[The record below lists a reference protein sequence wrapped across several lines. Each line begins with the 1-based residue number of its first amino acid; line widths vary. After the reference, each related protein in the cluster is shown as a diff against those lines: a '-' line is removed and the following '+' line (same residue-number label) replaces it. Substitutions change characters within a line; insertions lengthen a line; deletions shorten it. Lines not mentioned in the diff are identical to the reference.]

1 MFCVTPWKPYAPII
15 EAEDPTTSS
24 LPQNRHHNCH
34 DAMDEDIDM
43 DAPQISILQDD
54 KTPPPSTLSSLK
66 PTKFKVK
73 LLVNKKRSASQA
85 LPDDDHGEDEEDELI
100 DDDEEVPQ
108 PAEPQPTIPLPPPAA
123 PPKRASRSKAAKTGT
138 GTNRRKSKAQP
149 AAENAQVDG
158 ITWFEVSQPD
168 SEGKPSKAALDNT
181 DSASVASASTTKKP
195 ARTRT
200 RKPPVKHENLDGVPC
215 PVYPLPSKPF
225 PVLPPVKIAT
235 GFAANL
241 PLDNNH
247 AQARHWRLAKREIRG
262 IAGGRWFAQSW
273 VGDKE
278 SAYATSV
285 ANNPPPGEVEK
296 ASGNASTKLSTA
308 GSKASK
314 KKEKADTAA
323 SSRSSS
329 TVPDLPAPT
338 LLMQNYA
345 SDPKYKKYTQ
355 QVERSLSS
363 FDNVQEW
370 ADFISFLKQ
379 LLKTFQ
385 SYMQFKEIPR
395 KLVVSKR
402 LAQCLNPALPTGV
415 HQRALDVYA
424 HILSVLGSEGLQRDL
439 PLWSAGLFPFFQYA
453 ATSVKPALLNL
464 YDTHFLPL
472 QQGLRPIMKS
482 FIIALLPG
490 LEEETGEY
498 FEKVLGILD
507 RLSGTVSPSFFLQ
520 NVWLIMLTSPPNRG
534 TALNYLARR
543 LPRTTPEEDIS
554 HIAGKDIGLMIRAFA
569 AVLEDDNSLVR
580 RAALDLLLT
589 SLRLDSLAVKDARA
603 EDRTI
608 LMRAACSVVLR
619 RDLALNRRLYTWLLG
634 PEEGS
639 ENQSLYFRKNA
650 LDLVKSTLE
659 KEEMVNPSAEYS
671 GSRPFKIF
679 VSLLDKWEVG
689 GPLTEVLV
697 YNALK
702 AIEKHVEV
710 ETESSEDVKMTA
722 STLYEAVEPQVV
734 WKQLLKTIVS
744 EITGEAPRTEAIHM
758 TKFLLETFQ
767 VQDEEVQTIHLPI
780 VFSAISESIREVLI
794 LQEEILRHIPATAL
808 KRRPQSQAELE
819 IPPSQGP
826 LEFACSFYGNERPPL
841 GLVQRA
847 CVDKPFVT
855 NFEDLTFLTTIAATN
870 FMSCT
875 PELAQPL
882 RGAFTQSV
890 LLVMRLLGRMDQKLD
905 APFDIDWDPS
915 EWLSIVLDS
924 VEHHGSTFTMVDRAI
939 SLAVSL
945 HHSQSIQPKLSIN
958 SRLTIS
964 KMMTMLSRYLRPEY
978 AVYHVRAVNLI
989 WQLEN
994 AIPQPHVEAVLSQS
1008 LVSPQSRNNHG
1019 AYEAFG
1025 VLWRLTD
1032 DNLLPGFRFKI
1043 PMMITLDTLRSDDTM
1058 IRRIGE
1064 TWMRCSLR
1072 SYLRVLDPI
1081 LFDLLDPS
1089 VRRSRS
1095 VTKINDRELQDF
1107 IYDAPMDQRLINHL
1121 LNTLLSVVRFGGQ
1134 GFVKVANSTLV
1145 RRSLHP
1151 GLVKRVENFGLAPG
1165 DGTYLDA
1172 VLDILIQFLQ
1182 SEPTSPRLAAMRKFN
1197 ATTQSLSVDLLQS
1210 VVARGE
1216 IDQTALETV
1225 ESVIVTKLYMC
1236 VHTGRLDLQNK
1247 LLHLLHSVISAL
1259 MTLGSQ
1265 LPMTH
1270 QQRMDLLSEVTQAPD
1285 VDREPALQS
1294 YNMNPLLTQTLIDG
1308 IGTLSNRPLL
1318 QHWLDFILMTIPQFH
1333 LALQPAVEPLIE
1345 CVCRQLQSATN
1356 DTASARAQ
1364 VPDIQDIPA
1373 ASDAELIMLLH
1384 AIERLL
1390 LLNLSR
1396 QIEAAD
1402 AEDDNNYAERPA
1414 TDGTGLFGYV
1424 STVFGS
1430 ENPAYVP
1437 EEQLAARSSA
1447 YRSLHRG
1454 VSVLYNMWVTFE
1466 WRTPQPWTSK
1476 DDSLSYIYNRAR
1488 TRCRRVLEHLFRERS
1503 TEVLESIIE
1512 RWSGDSLK
1520 PESDSLSIFELV
1532 DALTSS
1538 AQAVVHMLCE
1548 SIYLRLSTTPD
1559 KYRKPISNTTLTD
1572 AVLFRFLEKYLS
1584 QLEGPVANQVWNR
1597 FMQLVKEVV
1606 AGLKDL
1612 KLQGYYTLRCLTVLA
1627 DKVVQTTAL
1636 DDRRLR
1642 KELQENYG
1650 KLVDSCVIS
1659 VSRLDAGTWIRR
1671 TTKDPLSGV
1680 NGRDSPIPRVASDSK
1695 LEETFSVNPSDSKTH
1710 PETEA
1715 GEQVT
1720 QYIAQQVIP
1729 NMRKFLMDSDKVL
1742 VSCVNVVYYI
1752 VTPSLKGKTRTLDL
1766 DAAVMILLEEMS
1778 KLSIALKAW
1787 RSPVSDALNDGRF
1800 FSSSSAA
1807 GRKWRPIVRAFVGT
1821 DKSAF
1826 TEILGK
1832 ITTAPSTNIFS
1843 NREQEMLL
1851 RALSLRRLSFVLFT
1865 GDKNQFL
1872 TQLPSI
1878 QEKLVDTLRNVST
1891 PIVQSE
1897 VYLCIRVLLCRLSAH
1912 NLTSFWP
1919 VVLTEMYR
1927 LFEQALSHAPIDGS
1941 DELPLILSACKFL
1954 DLLLVLQTEEFQV
1967 HQWVF
1972 VTDTV
1977 DAVYRPDNWL
1987 PGAMMDRLAEVATSA
2002 PAAETKPIA
2011 TFVDTSHPARRPM
2024 LNAVRNIE
2032 SIRDLAPFF
2041 SSVSITSYE
2050 SIYASGGVVDW
2061 MAVERGL
2068 IDDMFEAR

>member
-1 MFCVTPWKPYAPII
+1 MQTASP
-15 EAEDPTTSS
+15 
-24 LPQNRHHNCH
+24 
-34 DAMDEDIDM
+34 DISK
-43 DAPQISILQDD
+43 Q
-54 KTPPPSTLSSLK
+54 ST
-66 PTKFKVK
+66 
-73 LLVNKKRSASQA
+73 
-85 LPDDDHGEDEEDELI
+85 I
-100 DDDEEVPQ
+100 
-108 PAEPQPTIPLPPPAA
+108 
-123 PPKRASRSKAAKTGT
+123 
-138 GTNRRKSKAQP
+138 
-149 AAENAQVDG
+149 
-158 ITWFEVSQPD
+158 
-168 SEGKPSKAALDNT
+168 
-181 DSASVASASTTKKP
+181 
-195 ARTRT
+195 
-200 RKPPVKHENLDGVPC
+200 
-215 PVYPLPSKPF
+215 Y
-225 PVLPPVKIAT
+225 
-235 GFAANL
+235 
-241 PLDNNH
+241 
-247 AQARHWRLAKREIRG
+247 
-262 IAGGRWFAQSW
+262 
-273 VGDKE
+273 
-278 SAYATSV
+278 
-285 ANNPPPGEVEK
+285 K
-296 ASGNASTKLSTA
+296 ASGNA
-308 GSKASK
+308 
-314 KKEKADTAA
+314 
-323 SSRSSS
+323 
-329 TVPDLPAPT
+329 

-345 SDPKYKKYTQ
+345 SDPKFKKYTQ
-355 QVERSLSS
+355 QVEKCLSS

-395 KLVVSKR
+395 KLIVSKR

-415 HQRALDVYA
+415 HQRALDVYT

-453 ATSVKPALLNL
+453 ATSVKPSLLNL

-498 FEKVLGILD
+498 FEKVLGLLD

-543 LPRTTPEEDIS
+543 LPRIAPEEDVT
-554 HIAGKDIGLMIRAFA
+554 HIVGRDVGLMIRAFA

-589 SLRLDSLAVKDARA
+589 SLRLDSLAVKNARA

-639 ENQSLYFRKNA
+639 ENQSLYLRQNA
-650 LDLVKSTLE
+650 LDLLKSTLE
-659 KEEMVNPSAEYS
+659 EEMDNPSSEYS
-671 GSRPFKIF
+671 ESRPFKIF

-697 YNALK
+697 YNALR

-710 ETESSEDVKMTA
+710 ETEGSEDVKMTA

-734 WKQLLKTIVS
+734 WKQLLRSIIS
-744 EITGEAPRTEAIHM
+744 EITGETPRTEAIHM
-758 TKFLLETFQ
+758 TKFLLGTFH

-780 VFSAISESIREVLI
+780 VFSAISEAIRACLGGDNLHAASDSVREALV

-808 KRRPQSQAELE
+808 KLRPQSQDK
-819 IPPSQGP
+819 SKTQGP
-826 LEFACSFYGNERPPL
+826 LDFACSFYGIENPFGDDP
-841 GLVQRA
+841 VQRA
-847 CVDKPFVT
+847 CVDRPFVT
-855 NFEDLTFLTTIAATN
+855 NFEDLIVFTATAATSL
-870 FMSCT
+870 MSCT
-875 PELAQPL
+875 PQLVQPL
-882 RGAFTQSV
+882 RAAFCQSV
-890 LLVMRLLGRMDQKLD
+890 LLVMRLLGRIDQRLD
-905 APFDIDWDPS
+905 TPFDVDWDPP
-915 EWLSIVLDS
+915 EWLSIALES
-924 VEHHGSTFTMVDRAI
+924 VEHPGSTFTMVDRVI

-945 HHSQSIQPKLSIN
+945 HHSQSIQPKLSIDN
-958 SRLTIS
+958 RPTIS
-964 KMMTMLSRYLRPEY
+964 KMIAMLLRYLRPEY
-978 AVYHVRAVNLI
+978 AVYHVRAVNLV

-994 AIPQPHVEAVLSQS
+994 ANPQPHVEAVLSQS
-1008 LVSPQSRNNHG
+1008 LASPQSRNNQG
-1019 AYEAFG
+1019 VYEAFG

-1043 PMMITLDTLRSDDTM
+1043 PMMITLDTLKSDDTV

-1064 TWMRCSLR
+1064 TWMRCSLK

-1095 VTKINDRELQDF
+1095 LTRINGKELQDF
-1107 IYDAPMDQRLINHL
+1107 TYDAPTDQRLINYL
-1121 LNTLLSVVRFGGQ
+1121 LDTLLSVVRFGGQ
-1134 GFVKVANSTLV
+1134 GFVKVANSTPI
-1145 RRSLHP
+1145 RRSSHP
-1151 GLVKRVENFGLAPG
+1151 GLVKRVESFGLAPG

-1182 SEPTSPRLAAMRKFN
+1182 SEPNDPGLAAMCKPN
-1197 ATTQSLSVDLLQS
+1197 VITQSLSVDLLQTII
-1210 VVARGE
+1210 ARGE

-1225 ESVIVTKLYMC
+1225 EAVIVTKLYMC

-1247 LLHLLHSVISAL
+1247 LLHLLHSIISAL
-1259 MTLGSQ
+1259 TTLGSH

-1270 QQRMDLLSEVTQAPD
+1270 QPRMELISETTQAPD
-1285 VDREPALQS
+1285 VDREGAPQS
-1294 YNMNPLLTQTLIDG
+1294 YNMNPLFTQTLMDG

-1318 QHWLDFILMTIPQFH
+1318 QHWLDFVLMTIPQFH
-1333 LALQPAVEPLIE
+1333 LVLQPAVEPLIE
-1345 CVCRQLQSATN
+1345 CICRQLRSATN
-1356 DTASARAQ
+1356 ETASARAQ
-1364 VPDIQDIPA
+1364 STDTQDVFSA
-1373 ASDAELIMLLH
+1373 TSDTELIMLLH

-1402 AEDDNNYAERPA
+1402 AEDDSSYAEKPT
-1414 TDGTGLFGYV
+1414 TDGAGLFGYV
-1424 STVFGS
+1424 SNVFGS
-1430 ENPAYVP
+1430 EHPAYVP

-1454 VSVLYNMWVTFE
+1454 VSVLYNMWIALE

-1476 DDSLSYIYNRAR
+1476 DDSLSYIYNRTRA
-1488 TRCRRVLEHLFRERS
+1488 RCRRVLEHLFRERS
-1503 TEVLESIIE
+1503 TEVLESIIDC
-1512 RWSGDSLK
+1512 WSGESSK
-1520 PESDSLSIFELV
+1520 SESDSTSVFELV

-1559 KYRKPISNTTLTD
+1559 KHKKPISNTTLTD
-1572 AVLFRFLEKYLS
+1572 VVLFRFLEKYVS

-1606 AGLKDL
+1606 TGLKDL
-1612 KLQGYYTLRCLTVLA
+1612 KLQGYYTLRSLTVLA

-1650 KLVDSCVIS
+1650 KLVDSCVVS

-1671 TTKDPLSGV
+1671 TTKDTLSAV

-1695 LEETFSVNPSDSKTH
+1695 LEETFSVNPWDSKPH
-1710 PETEA
+1710 SETEA
-1715 GEQVT
+1715 GEQQVT
-1720 QYIAQQVIP
+1720 QYIAQHVVP
-1729 NMRKFLMDSDKVL
+1729 NMRRFLMENDKVL
-1742 VSCVNVVYYI
+1742 ASCINMVYYI
-1752 VTPSLKGKTRTLDL
+1752 VTPSLRGKARTLDL
-1766 DAAVMILLEEMS
+1766 DVAVLALLEEMS

-1800 FSSSSAA
+1800 FNSLSTA
-1807 GRKWRPIVRAFVGT
+1807 GRRWRLIVRALVAT

-1826 TEILGK
+1826 AEILGK

-1851 RALSLRRLSFVLFT
+1851 RALSLRRLSFVLYT

-1872 TQLPSI
+1872 TQLPSV

-1897 VYLCIRVLLCRLSAH
+1897 VYLCVRVLLCRLSAH

-1919 VVLTEMYR
+1919 VILTEMYR
-1927 LFEQALSHAPIDGS
+1927 LFEQTILHVPVDGS

-1977 DAVYRPDNWL
+1977 DAVYRPDNWA
-1987 PGAMMDRLAEVATSA
+1987 PEAMMDRLAEVATSA
-2002 PAAETKPIA
+2002 PTVETKASSTPVEVQPIS

-2024 LNAVRNIE
+2024 LDAVRNIE

-2050 SIYASGGVVDW
+2050 SVYASGGVVDW
-2061 MAVERGL
+2061 MAVEQGL
-2068 IDDMFEAR
+2068 LDDMFETR